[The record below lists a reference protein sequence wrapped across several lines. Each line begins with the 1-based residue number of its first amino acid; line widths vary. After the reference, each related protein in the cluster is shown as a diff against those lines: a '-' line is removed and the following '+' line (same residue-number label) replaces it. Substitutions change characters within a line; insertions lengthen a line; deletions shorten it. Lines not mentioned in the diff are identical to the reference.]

1 MTVEKFHKEYDKL
14 KAKAVMERNVNKQKL
29 FAAKGKGQWDLC
41 KELGAKRT
49 SPLIAVKRPSEGKQ
63 KQAKGTVAT
72 NPNEVDEI
80 LRKVLDKIYDGN
92 AKEGGKLVENYL
104 AD

>member
-1 MTVEKFHKEYDKL
+1 MAEHS
-14 KAKAVMERNVNKQKL
+14 ANKQKL
-29 FAAKGKGQWDLC
+29 FAAKGKGPWDLC

-49 SPLIAVKRPSEGKQ
+49 SPLIAVKRPSQGKQ

-80 LRKVLDKIYDGN
+80 LRDVLDKIYDGN
-92 AKEGGKLVENYL
+92 AKEGGILMKNTSLTTI
-104 AD
+104 DTFSKPKGQRWHH